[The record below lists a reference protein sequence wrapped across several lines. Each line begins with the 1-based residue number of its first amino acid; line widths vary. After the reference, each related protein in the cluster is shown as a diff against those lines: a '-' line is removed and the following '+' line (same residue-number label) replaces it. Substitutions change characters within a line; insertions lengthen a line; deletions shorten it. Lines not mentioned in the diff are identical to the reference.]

1 MVTTPDY
8 RIKEKIKNYRIRLQ
22 ALQSVTSSYGINR
35 SIDSL
40 ERRIAH
46 YESLIGEKIV

>member
-22 ALQSVTSSYGINR
+22 ALQSVTSRYGINR

-40 ERRIAH
+40 ERRIAY
-46 YESLIGEKIV
+46 YESLIGE